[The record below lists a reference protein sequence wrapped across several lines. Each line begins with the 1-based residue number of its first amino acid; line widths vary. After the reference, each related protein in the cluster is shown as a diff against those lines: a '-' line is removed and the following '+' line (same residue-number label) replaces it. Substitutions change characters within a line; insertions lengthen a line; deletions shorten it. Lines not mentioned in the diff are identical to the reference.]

1 MNARYNGYT
10 KTVKMLAFVPSLAVF
25 LTFGT
30 MVGIYGRRPRPTQQD
45 PYGGRLRK
53 RRRRFNARKKWN
65 SLRSW
70 FAGAM
75 PITRLRNRR
84 RTARAAAAASVAA
97 ASGDRSEA
105 ADEGG
110 SAAGNG
116 EIAVVGNKGD
126 VEQPT

>member
-30 MVGIYGRRPRPTQQD
+30 MVAIYGRRARPTKQD

-70 FAGAM
+70 FQGAM
-75 PITRLRNRR
+75 PNLTRFRHRR
-84 RTARAAAAASVAA
+84 RTERGAAIDGNVAV
-97 ASGDRSEA
+97 E
-105 ADEGG
+105 EGG
-110 SAAGNG
+110 GRSGNG
-116 EIAVVGNKGD
+116 EMSAVDEKRE
-126 VEQPT
+126 VEQPTQA